1 MSHGIPLTDEDRAD
15 WLNALAGLIHRQLEN
30 REHGILA
37 CSALKQRYRQ
47 RLAAAGDAVSFVY
60 LKGNPDIIRNRVKTR
75 QDHYMRV
82 EMVESQ
88 FAALEEPAGGLVL
101 NIEQPVNDLVE
112 EIIAYFNL
120 N

>member
-1 MSHGIPLTDEDRAD
+1 
-15 WLNALAGLIHRQLEN
+15 
-30 REHGILA
+30 
-37 CSALKQRYRQ
+37 
-47 RLAAAGDAVSFVY
+47 
-60 LKGNPDIIRNRVKTR
+60 
-75 QDHYMRV
+75 MRV

-101 NIEQPVNDLVE
+101 NIEQPVNDLVD